1 LIVAQVSHSV
11 DHMKETSLPARTGPT
26 SSRAIENLIATY
38 AFLVDDGEFAKLG
51 DLLAEAD
58 FSLNGGP
65 VIRGRDAIERFAHGT
80 LRTYGDGTPRT
91 RHVTTNIIIETDEEA
106 GTAVSRS
113 YYTVFQSLP
122 DFPLQAIASG
132 RYQDRFQHRSG
143 QWRFAE
149 RIARTSFTG
158 DVSHHTRTARQDG
171 RRSHPA

>member
-1 LIVAQVSHSV
+1 V
-11 DHMKETSLPARTGPT
+11 DSMTRTTTPARTEVPPD
-26 SSRAIENLIATY
+26 RAIENLIATY
-38 AFLVDDGEFAKLG
+38 AWLVDDGEFGKLG
-51 DLLAEAD
+51 DLLTEAD

-65 VIRGRDAIERFAHGT
+65 VIRGRDAIERFAHDT

-91 RHVTTNIIIETDEEA
+91 RHVTTNIVIEIDEEA

-132 RYQDRFQHRSG
+132 RYQDRFQRHNR

-149 RIARTSFTG
+149 RIVRTSFTG
-158 DVSHHTRTARQDG
+158 DVSHHSRAARPEG
-171 RRSHPA
+171 S

>member
-1 LIVAQVSHSV
+1 V
-11 DHMKETSLPARTGPT
+11 DRMT
-26 SSRAIENLIATY
+26 
-38 AFLVDDGEFAKLG
+38 DGEFAKLG

-65 VIRGRDAIERFAHGT
+65 VIRGRDAIEKFAHDT

-132 RYQDRFQHRSG
+132 RYQDRFQRRNG
-143 QWRFAE
+143 QWCFAE

-158 DVSHHTRTARQDG
+158 DVSHHSRAARPG
-171 RRSHPA
+171 SS

>member
-1 LIVAQVSHSV
+1 VVR
-11 DHMKETSLPARTGPT
+11 MTGTTKPVGT
-26 SSRAIENLIATY
+26 EAPSARAIENLIAAY
-38 AFLVDDGEFAKLG
+38 AWLVDDGEFAKLG
-51 DLLAEAD
+51 DLLADAD

-65 VIRGRDAIERFAHGT
+65 VIKGRDAIERFAHGT

-132 RYQDRFQHRSG
+132 RYQDRFQRRDG
-143 QWRFAE
+143 QWRFTE
-149 RIARTSFTG
+149 RIVRTSFTG
-158 DVSHHTRTARQDG
+158 DVSHHSRAARPG
-171 RRSHPA
+171 AS